1 MKKVLI
7 ISILFFSFLSSKSQQ
22 AVMWS
27 QYFTNDVIYNPAI
40 SGSKDYNQ
48 FTIQSRQQWL
58 GFEGAPLSANISY
71 HGSLNNR
78 SAMGGYLEHD
88 RTNPSNQTNLQINY
102 AYHVPLNS
110 DNTYLSFGLG
120 AKAMYYYL
128 NFEVG
133 ELPPG
138 NDPAYN
144 DKSYEKFLGDA
155 SSGLYLYNEK
165 FHIGYSVINMLQ
177 SSFNKEAGDGFGK
190 NIEERIY
197 YGMAGY
203 KFKIDRDWYIE
214 PSVLLRHRD
223 KGNPEYN
230 FSTRVFYMDQIW
242 TGLSVRSNQSLSLS
256 VGTNSEK
263 IQIAYSF
270 DHYFGEISQYQLG
283 THEVTMSIMIPNRV
297 KNY

>member
-1 MKKVLI
+1 MKKAI
-7 ISILFFSFLSSKSQQ
+7 IIFFFIFSFLSLKSQQ
-22 AVMWS
+22 AVMFS

-40 SGSKDYNQ
+40 SGSKNYNQ
-48 FTIQSRQQWL
+48 FTLQSRQQWL

-78 SAMGGYLEHD
+78 SAMGGHLEHD

-128 NFEVG
+128 NFETG

-138 NDPAYN
+138 HDPAYN
-144 DKSYEKFLGDA
+144 DKSYENFSGDA

-165 FHIGYSVINMLQ
+165 FHIGYSVINMIQ
-177 SSFNKEAGDGFGK
+177 SSFNQEVGDGFGK

-203 KFKIDRDWYIE
+203 KFKIDRDWYVE
-214 PSVLLRHRD
+214 PSILLRHRD
-223 KGNPEYN
+223 NGNNEYN
-230 FSTRVFYMDQIW
+230 FSTRIFYMDQIW

-256 VGTNSEK
+256 VGTNSDK
-263 IQIAYSF
+263 IQFAYSF
-270 DHYFGEISQYQLG
+270 DHYFGEISHHQIG

>member
-1 MKKVLI
+1 MKKVLVI
-7 ISILFFSFLSSKSQQ
+7 HIFIFSFLMSHSQQ
-22 AVMWS
+22 SVMWS
-27 QYFTNDVIYNPAI
+27 QYFTNDLIYNPAI

-48 FTIQSRQQWL
+48 FTMQTRQQWL

-102 AYHVPLNS
+102 AYHVPLNA

-128 NFEVG
+128 NFDAG

-144 DKSYEKFLGDA
+144 DQSYENFLGDA

-165 FHIGYSVINMLQ
+165 FHLGYSVINMLQ
-177 SSFNKEAGDGFGK
+177 SSFNKEAGDGFGR
-190 NIEERIY
+190 NVEERIY

-203 KFKIDRDWYIE
+203 KFKIDRDWYVE
-214 PSVLLRHRD
+214 PSFLLRHREN
-223 KGNPEYN
+223 GNKEYN

-242 TGLSVRSNQSLSLS
+242 TGLSVRSNKSLSLF
-256 VGTNSEK
+256 VGTNSNK
-263 IQIAYSF
+263 IQFGYSF
-270 DHYFGEISQYQLG
+270 DHYFGEIRQYQLG
-283 THEVTMSIMIPNRV
+283 THEVTMSIMIPNRS
-297 KNY
+297 KSY

>member
-1 MKKVLI
+1 MKKVLVI
-7 ISILFFSFLSSKSQQ
+7 YIFIFSFLTSQSQQ
-22 AVMWS
+22 SVMWS
-27 QYFTNDVIYNPAI
+27 QYFTNDLVYNPAI

-48 FTIQSRQQWL
+48 FTIQTRQQWL

-102 AYHVPLNS
+102 AYHVPLNA

-128 NFEVG
+128 NFEAG

-144 DKSYEKFLGDA
+144 DQSYENFLGDA

-165 FHIGYSVINMLQ
+165 FHLGYSVINMIQ
-177 SSFNKEAGDGFGK
+177 SSFNKEAGDGFGR

-203 KFKIDRDWYIE
+203 KFKIDRDWHVE
-214 PSVLLRHRD
+214 PSFLLRHRE
-223 KGNPEYN
+223 NENHEYN
-230 FSTRVFYMDQIW
+230 FSTRVFYMNQIW
-242 TGLSVRSNQSLSLS
+242 TGLSVRSNKSLSLFI
-256 VGTNSEK
+256 GTNSNK
-263 IQIAYSF
+263 IQFGYSF

-283 THEVTMSIMIPNRV
+283 THEVTMSIMIPNRA
-297 KNY
+297 KSY

>member
-1 MKKVLI
+1 
-7 ISILFFSFLSSKSQQ
+7 
-22 AVMWS
+22 
-27 QYFTNDVIYNPAI
+27 
-40 SGSKDYNQ
+40 
-48 FTIQSRQQWL
+48 
-58 GFEGAPLSANISY
+58 
-71 HGSLNNR
+71 
-78 SAMGGYLEHD
+78 MGGYLEHD

-128 NFEVG
+128 NFEAG

-144 DKSYEKFLGDA
+144 DKSYENFLGDA

-165 FHIGYSVINMLQ
+165 FHVGYSVINMLQ

-203 KFKIDRDWYIE
+203 KFRIDRDWHIE

-223 KGNPEYN
+223 NGNHEYN
-230 FSTRVFYMDQIW
+230 FSTRIFYMDQIW

-256 VGTNSEK
+256 VGTNSDK
-263 IQIAYSF
+263 IQFAYSF

>member
-1 MKKVLI
+1 
-7 ISILFFSFLSSKSQQ
+7 
-22 AVMWS
+22 VMWS
-27 QYFTNDVIYNPAI
+27 QYFINDLIYNPAV

-48 FTIQSRQQWL
+48 FTIQTRQQWL

-102 AYHVPLNS
+102 AYHVPLNA

-128 NFEVG
+128 NFEAG
-133 ELPPG
+133 DLPPG
-138 NDPAYN
+138 NDPAYS
-144 DKSYEKFLGDA
+144 DQSYENFLGDA

-165 FHIGYSVINMLQ
+165 FHLGYSVINMVQ
-177 SSFNKEAGDGFGK
+177 SSFNKEAGDGFGR

-203 KFKIDRDWYIE
+203 KFKIDRDWYVE
-214 PSVLLRHRD
+214 PSFLLRHREN
-223 KGNPEYN
+223 GNHEYN

-242 TGLSVRSNQSLSLS
+242 TGLSVRSNKSLSLF
-256 VGTNSEK
+256 VGTNSNK
-263 IQIAYSF
+263 IQFGYSF
-270 DHYFGEISQYQLG
+270 DHYFGEIRQYQLG
-283 THEVTMSIMIPNRV
+283 THEVTMSIMIPNRA
-297 KNY
+297 KSY

>member
-1 MKKVLI
+1 MKKLLVI
-7 ISILFFSFLSSKSQQ
+7 YIFIFSFLTSQSQQ
-22 AVMWS
+22 SVMWS
-27 QYFTNDVIYNPAI
+27 QYFINDLIYNPAV

-48 FTIQSRQQWL
+48 FTIQTRQQWL

-102 AYHVPLNS
+102 AYHVPLNA

-128 NFEVG
+128 NFEAG
-133 ELPPG
+133 DLPPG
-138 NDPAYN
+138 NDPAYS
-144 DKSYEKFLGDA
+144 DQSYENFLGDA

-165 FHIGYSVINMLQ
+165 FHLGYSVINMVQ
-177 SSFNKEAGDGFGK
+177 SSFNKEAGDGFGR

-203 KFKIDRDWYIE
+203 KFKIDRDWYVE
-214 PSVLLRHRD
+214 PSFLLRHREN
-223 KGNPEYN
+223 GNHEYN

-242 TGLSVRSNQSLSLS
+242 TGLSVRSNKSLSLF
-256 VGTNSEK
+256 VGTNSNK
-263 IQIAYSF
+263 IQFGYSF
-270 DHYFGEISQYQLG
+270 DHYFGEIRQYQLG
-283 THEVTMSIMIPNRV
+283 THEVTMSIMIPNRA
-297 KNY
+297 KSY